1 VVVVIPVKPQL
12 APKGF
17 NRKVLRPGRK
27 CIADR
32 GLPKKGSIPKGRTK
46 ELKPYWRRCL
56 KALHRK
62 YDGVCAYLCIYIE
75 VPVKGHSVD
84 HFVPKSLDVAL
95 ACRWSNYRLASL
107 GLNARKRD
115 FTDVLDPF
123 TIAPDTFHINFSN
136 GKIYPNPSLPSGV
149 RIKGQATIKRLDLD
163 SYECREMRRGHFDEY
178 NLRGMPLVILARRS
192 PFVWREIIRQGL

>member
-1 VVVVIPVKPQL
+1 VIPVKPQL

-17 NRKVLRPGRK
+17 NRRVLRPGRK

-32 GLPKKGSIPKGRTK
+32 GLPKKGPIPKGRRK

-56 KALHRK
+56 RALHRK

-75 VPVKGHSVD
+75 VPAKGHSVD
-84 HFVPKSLDVAL
+84 HFVPKSLDIAL
-95 ACRWSNYRLASL
+95 AYRWSNYRLASL

-123 TIAPDTFHINFSN
+123 TIAPDTFYINFSN
-136 GKIYPNPSLPSGV
+136 GKIYLNPSLS
-149 RIKGQATIKRLDLD
+149 RSDRKKAAATIKRLALD
-163 SYECREMRRGHFDEY
+163 SYECRKMRLGHFDEY
-178 NLRGMPLVILARRS
+178 KLRSVPLDVLARRS
-192 PFVWREIIRQGL
+192 PFVWREIVRQGL